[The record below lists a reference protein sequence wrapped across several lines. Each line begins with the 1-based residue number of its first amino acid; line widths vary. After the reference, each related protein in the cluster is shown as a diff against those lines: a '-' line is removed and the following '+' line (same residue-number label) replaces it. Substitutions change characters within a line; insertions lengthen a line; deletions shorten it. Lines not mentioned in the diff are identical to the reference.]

1 MPNQDQGQDK
11 ALFERHGKASLAS
24 TVPLALQH
32 VLAAFAAIVT
42 PAIIVASVCGFTPE
56 EEARIIQAAL
66 VLSAADTLLQQFPLF
81 GRLGSGLPI
90 VMGASFTFVP
100 AFRVIGVELG
110 FSAVLGAQIVG
121 GLLVVLAG
129 LAFKR
134 LRFLFPPVVM
144 GTVIFVIGLSLCPV
158 AVKSM
163 AGGEGAATFGAA
175 VNWAVAL
182 LTFVVTFAVGTF
194 AKGTLRLGSIL
205 LGICA
210 GFAAAAV
217 LGMVDL
223 SGVGSSAWFSVP
235 QVMPQAIV
243 FDPAACAMIGVV
255 SIVNA
260 VQVMGELSAVTS
272 ASMGREATDAELSGG
287 MVATGAVGA
296 LAALFGTLPTV
307 TYGQNV
313 GIIAENKV
321 VNRSVFTTA
330 ALVLLAAGLLPKFAA
345 LLTAIPQPVIGGATI
360 GVFATI
366 GMNGVVMFAREGLSG
381 RDTTLMGLAVAFGI
395 GIEQSAGALAGAG
408 MPAWV
413 NTVFG
418 TSSIAVA
425 TVVAVILNLV
435 LPREEAAQ
443 GAGAAHEAEP

>member
-1 MPNQDQGQDK
+1 MADVSTPEED
-11 ALFERHGKASLAS
+11 ALFTPRGHVSPV
-24 TVPLALQH
+24 TTIPLALQH

-42 PAIIVASVCGFTPE
+42 PAIIVASVCGFSAA

-66 VLSAADTLLQQFPLF
+66 VLSAVDTLLQQFPLF
-81 GRLGSGLPI
+81 GRIGSGLPI

-100 AFRVIGVELG
+100 AFQAIGVEMG
-110 FSAVLGAQIVG
+110 FEAVLGAQLVG
-121 GLLVVLAG
+121 GLLVVVFG
-129 LAFKR
+129 LAFRR

-163 AGGEGAATFGAA
+163 AGGQGSAGFGDLS
-175 VNWAVAL
+175 NWIVAIA
-182 LTFVVTFAVGTF
+182 TFVVTFAVGNY
-194 AKGTLRLGSIL
+194 ARGTLKLGSIL
-205 LGICA
+205 LGILS
-210 GFAAAAV
+210 GFVIAA
-217 LGMVDL
+217 LMGMVDL
-223 SGVGSSAWFSVP
+223 SGVGTAAWFALP
-235 QVMPQAIV
+235 TILPYKIV

-255 SIVNA
+255 SIVNV
-260 VQVMGELSAVTS
+260 VQVMGELSAVSS
-272 ASMGREATDAELSGG
+272 AGLDREATDAELSGG

-296 LAALFGTLPTV
+296 VAALFGTIPTV

-321 VNRSVFTTA
+321 VNRVVFTIA
-330 ALVLLAAGLLPKFAA
+330 ALVLLAA
-345 LLTAIPQPVIGGATI
+345 LLTSIPQPVIGGATI

-381 RDTTLMGLAVAFGI
+381 RDCTLMGLAVAFGV
-395 GIEQSAGALAGAG
+395 GIEQSVGALAGAG
-408 MPAWV
+408 FPAWV

-435 LPREEAAQ
+435 LPREEKAS
-443 GAGAAHEAEP
+443 E